1 MERKTLTLKRPS
13 TPEQPENPST
23 PVVTAR
29 RKQVVINTTRR
40 PTKSVKAAPT
50 KNVALKKGKPPV
62 KPPEVIKDKKVV
74 PPTPPKKHLPL
85 DEAMVEISTY
95 WPNLF
100 PAGQLRPMAIGTQE
114 MLFAYKAAK
123 NLGISVKKLKRCLSA
138 ISHSLKYRTTLMPGA
153 VRYDKDG
160 QPAGNVT
167 DSDVA
172 DTLSRIQR
180 IAKQGVRLENGKYPT
195 LRLFFVQLGINCA

>member
-1 MERKTLTLKRPS
+1 MERKTLSLKRPS
-13 TPEQPENPST
+13 TAEQPDSPST

-40 PTKSVKAAPT
+40 PPKPANVPPT
-50 KNVALKKGKPPV
+50 KNAALKKTKPPV
-62 KPPEVIKDKKVV
+62 KPAEVIKEKKVV

-85 DEAMVEISTY
+85 DVAIAEISTY
-95 WPNLF
+95 WPDLF
-100 PAGQLRPMAIGTQE
+100 PAGQCRPMAIGTRE
-114 MLFAYKAAK
+114 MLLADKAAK

-180 IAKQGVRLENGKYPT
+180 IAKQ
-195 LRLFFVQLGINCA
+195 QLKAL